1 MSPEFLLTQLLNGVQ
16 FGLLL
21 FLMAAG
27 LTLVFGIMSFIN
39 LAHGSLYM
47 VGAYLAALT
56 YGRTESFVLAV
67 VAAII
72 GLFVLALILDR
83 LALAALY
90 RRDHLD
96 QVLATLGLVLF
107 TNELV
112 TVVFGRSPPFLDIPP
127 ALAGTVALGGGLA
140 YPLMRL
146 AFIAAGVVVAVG
158 LWLLIARTRVGMLVR
173 AGADDREMVDA
184 LGVDVHRLY
193 MLVFAL
199 GAVLCG
205 FAGVMSAPLLAVQI
219 GMGERILITAF
230 VVIVI
235 GGVGSVRGA
244 LIGSLVIG
252 MSDAFGRAYIPVALS
267 QIMPPQYSDPLGASL
282 ISASA
287 YILMALVLLF
297 KPLGLAARG

>member
-1 MSPEFLLTQLLNGVQ
+1 MLMFVEQSLNGLQ
-16 FGLLL
+16 YSALL
-21 FLMAAG
+21 FLLSSG
-27 LTLVFGIMSFIN
+27 LTLVFGIMNVIN
-39 LAHGSLYM
+39 LTHGSFYM
-47 VGAYLAALT
+47 VGAFCAAAAAAAT
-56 YGRTESFVLAV
+56 GSFFAAMAAAV
-67 VAAII
+67 VGAGAY
-72 GLFVLALILDR
+72 GLVVER
-83 LALAALY
+83 LVVRHLY

-112 TVVFGRSPPFLDIPP
+112 TVVFGRSPPFMDIPP
-127 ALAGTVALGGGLA
+127 ALSGSIQLLPGLS

-146 AFIAAGVVVAVG
+146 AFIACGILVALG
-158 LWLLIARTRVGMLVR
+158 LWILISRTRVGMLVR

-184 LGVDVHRLY
+184 LGVDVQRLY

-205 FAGVMSAPLLAVQI
+205 FAGVMSAPLLAVQV

-252 MSDAFGRAYIPVALS
+252 MTDAFGRAYIPTLLS
-267 QIMPPQYSDPLGASL
+267 HLMPPQLSDPLASSL

-297 KPLGLAARG
+297 KPLGLAARA